1 MGTFERFLSV
11 WVFLAILLGVGL
23 GLLVP
28 EAFEQLARLEFAH
41 VNLVV
46 GLLIWLMIYPMMV
59 QIDWSSVRQ
68 VGRQPA
74 GLGLTLVVN
83 WVIKPFTMAALAIFF
98 FKWVFADLVS
108 ADQAD
113 QYIAGMILLGVAPC
127 TAMVFVWSQLV
138 KGDAA
143 YTLVQVSVNDLIM
156 VVAFAP
162 IAAFLL
168 GVTNL
173 TVPWETLLV
182 SVVFYVV
189 LPLLAGVYTRSRL
202 ASNPQALTALMARL
216 KPLSMLGLVATV
228 AILFGFQ
235 AETMLANP
243 LPMVLIAIPLILQ
256 SYGVFAVAWI
266 MAKRLRLSHAVAGP
280 ACLIGTSN
288 FFELAVAVAIS
299 LFGLNS
305 GAALAT
311 VVGVLVEV
319 PVMLSLV
326 HWVNHRRQATETA

>member
-243 LPMVLIAIPLILQ
+243 LPMVLIAIPLVLQ
-256 SYGVFAVAWI
+256 
-266 MAKRLRLSHAVAGP
+266 
-280 ACLIGTSN
+280 
-288 FFELAVAVAIS
+288 
-299 LFGLNS
+299 
-305 GAALAT
+305 
-311 VVGVLVEV
+311 
-319 PVMLSLV
+319 
-326 HWVNHRRQATETA
+326 